1 MVERSTGAQP
11 SGPRAAEP
19 HDGGEVTLRQL
30 YLTFKAG
37 LWLIVVV
44 GLVCGVA
51 AFLIA
56 GAVPLL
62 CALVLGASLAH
73 RQELR
78 LRVDLRRPRRLLTVV
93 RRTPLVE

>member
-1 MVERSTGAQP
+1 MQLSTNPAIRGRVVSFYIMVLMGGQ
-11 SGPRAAEP
+11 AA
-19 HDGGEVTLRQL
+19 GGVIMGWIAENLGGQL
-30 YLTFKAG
+30 
-37 LWLIVVV
+37 
-44 GLVCGVA
+44 

-78 LRVDLRRPRRLLTVV
+78 LRVDLRRPRRILTVV